1 MKAIILAAGRGTR
14 LLPMTLVKPKPLLE
28 IHGKTILENAI
39 DILREGGVDDITVVT
54 GYKHELFDPLQ
65 KKLGFKKVIST
76 DFASKNSSASLK
88 LVKDE
93 ITNGTIIMN
102 GDLYIKKSF
111 FEYIKPNEC
120 QFLSQE
126 INNVMV
132 WEYIVDEEK
141 KLIKIIKDA
150 TSGRYGETGIAYFA
164 GKYVDTIKEELD
176 NCTDDEYWE
185 YAVFRALNRID
196 FYISEAEDIVTE
208 VDSFKDAIMTNTL
221 TFEDIAKQCSDNGE
235 AVRLKGLTNYNYK
248 ITFNGDKK
256 VIRIPGLGTE
266 KFIDRPAEKH
276 IMSLVS
282 EDIAP
287 KSMFFD
293 YDIKI
298 TNYLDGYKDLE
309 FDDIDEKFLSL
320 FMKRLEQL
328 HQIKLKDNPGFVP
341 LLMFNKIKKYEELVP
356 ISLVTEKEKEFIH
369 KAAKE
374 LDKDEK
380 VLCHLD
386 LLFGNILYNGN
397 DVKIIDF
404 EYSGFTS
411 NYLDIASFVCESDID
426 DERRLKLLKSYNG
439 LDDTRVR
446 KAQIIHNYIW
456 SLWGIMNKSYEYM
469 RYHISG
475 LHKNLSYFH
484 FN

>member
-65 KKLGFKKVIST
+65 KKLGFKKVVSS

-150 TSGRYGETGIAYFA
+150 TSG
-164 GKYVDTIKEELD
+164 
-176 NCTDDEYWE
+176 NCTDNEYWE
-185 YAVFRALNRID
+185 YAVFRALDRID

-235 AVRLKGLTNYNYK
+235 AIRLKGLTNYNYK

-276 IMSLVS
+276 IMSLVA

-298 TNYLDGYKDLE
+298 TNYLNGYKDLE
-309 FDDIDEKFLSL
+309 FDDIDEKFLSI

-328 HQIKLKDNPGFVP
+328 HKIKLKDNPGFVP
-341 LLMFNKIKKYEELVP
+341 LLIYNKIKKYEELVP
-356 ISLVTEKEKEFIH
+356 ISLVTEKEREFIH
-369 KAAKE
+369 NSAKE

-386 LLFGNILYNGN
+386 LLFGNILYNGE

-426 DERRLKLLKSYNG
+426 EERRLKLLQSYNG
-439 LDDTRVR
+439 LEDSRVR

-475 LHKNLSYFH
+475 LHKNLSYF
-484 FN
+484 NLN